1 MGKNMVPASVYY
13 VLYKPYG
20 YLSQF
25 TPDHPGQKTLA
36 ELYPFPPKVYAVGRL
51 DQDSE
56 GLLLLTNDK
65 HLNQFLLDPRH
76 GHWRTYWVQ
85 VEGLPDQTALQKLAG
100 GVTIKVAGQLHNTR
114 PCQVKIIPNPD
125 VPPRT
130 PPIRYRAHIPD
141 TWVEIKLQE
150 GKNRQ
155 VRHMLA
161 AVGYPVLRLVRVA
174 LEDLH
179 LGLHKPGAVRQ
190 YDRAELYDLLKLA
203 RSH

>member
-1 MGKNMVPASVYY
+1 MGGFYEY
-13 VLYKPYG
+13 FVLYKPCG

-36 ELYPFPPKVYAVGRL
+36 ELYPFPPEVYAVGRL

-65 HLNQFLLDPRH
+65 SLNQFLLDPRH

-85 VEGLPDQTALQKLAG
+85 VEGFPDQTALQKLAT

-114 PCQVKIIPNPD
+114 PCHVKIIPNPD

-130 PPIRYRAHIPD
+130 PPIRYRVHIPD
-141 TWVEIKLQE
+141 TWVELKLQE

-155 VRHMLA
+155 VRRMLA

-174 LEDLH
+174 LEDLQ
-179 LGLHKPGAVRQ
+179 LELHKSGAVRK
-190 YDRAELYDLLKLA
+190 YDRAEIYNLLKLN
-203 RSH
+203 RNY